1 MLLFSLV
8 PNETWNYSGPCS
20 SPVFVFGGP
29 VASVGRLAFS
39 ERPTRGV

>member
-20 SPVFVFGGP
+20 SPVFVLGDP
-29 VASVGRLAFS
+29 VTSVGRLAFS